1 MSEARR
7 IRPGIIEWLQVQE
20 RDLVNRGEAKMSQ
33 FLFRYLFLA
42 PLFGFLVGFFHV
54 MVLRPRLI
62 KSSGRYPR
70 GVQSDRRKIRLWWIT
85 AVVLTVGVMIYR
97 EYDPIAG
104 LDIQF
109 WLLCAFISLELSLFL
124 WGVLCGLEK
133 QFILPTRLFDRKF
146 YNP

>member
-1 MSEARR
+1 
-7 IRPGIIEWLQVQE
+7 
-20 RDLVNRGEAKMSQ
+20 MSQ
-33 FLFRYLFLA
+33 FLIRYLFLA
-42 PLFGFLVGFFHV
+42 PLFGFLLGFFHV

-104 LDIQF
+104 LDLQF

-133 QFILPTRLFDRKF
+133 RFILPTRLFDRKF